1 MGGGAI
7 TIILNIIALK
17 VVNIVD
23 VESFKK
29 FVYILLIVP
38 FGLALLNYLISAIYK
53 RALWRLIPC
62 FNRPSSPV
70 FLTQLIKHL
79 ITFLL
84 TFAYSLAVLLQPP
97 STNSTFLILHYRAF
111 NRLFHSPLAAS
122 LESAVLLLYLLA
134 TDPGQLPRTP
144 YDNAFLALFII
155 HLALH
160 RLMLLFNKSLYVLT
174 SVMTAYKNKKQRFAS
189 QTACFVVQFTIGMPI
204 FLMVL
209 VFTTVFNT
217 ATVPYMGFAYFVIG
231 YPKPQRGWSQIAPQ
245 VANPSDERSDG
256 HLYQAMIAKMEVEL

>member
-1 MGGGAI
+1 
-7 TIILNIIALK
+7 
-17 VVNIVD
+17 
-23 VESFKK
+23 
-29 FVYILLIVP
+29 
-38 FGLALLNYLISAIYK
+38 
-53 RALWRLIPC
+53 
-62 FNRPSSPV
+62 
-70 FLTQLIKHL
+70 
-79 ITFLL
+79 
-84 TFAYSLAVLLQPP
+84 
-97 STNSTFLILHYRAF
+97 
-111 NRLFHSPLAAS
+111 
-122 LESAVLLLYLLA
+122 
-134 TDPGQLPRTP
+134 
-144 YDNAFLALFII
+144 
-155 HLALH
+155 
-160 RLMLLFNKSLYVLT
+160 MLLFNKSLYVLT